1 MLDLPKLKLALG
13 VPFGAVRTLTAAV
26 RPSLGRLRSLPRLQ
40 LTDGSSAESTA
51 APEGR
56 PRRRSRWILLAAG
69 ALAVSGAATA
79 AVVAFAPWPPP
90 VAPKVAE
97 RPAPPPPL
105 REQIRRLRIVGE
117 QLNLQT
123 RSIGDKTFV
132 YGSTPAGLQ
141 AAMSFVQDSP
151 VSVRPQV
158 VSLSEVARGIGRL
171 FRDNGFDVSDESIT
185 LDLLA
190 VNLCVK
196 VPTPLL
202 PLQQDLATRIRRAL
216 QSVPALAPIQVVLTV
231 EENRKPFLLATLIGE
246 PHSVAFTVDGPR
258 AIGDTVLDHFVVR
271 KVMQDQIELTERSAT
286 SAEGVMLTVP
296 LHGASQLQFATG
308 GGTLPDFRNA
318 LLN

>member
-1 MLDLPKLKLALG
+1 MLDLPKLKPALG
-13 VPFGAVRTLTAAV
+13 VPLGAAKTLTAAV
-26 RPSLGRLRSLPRLQ
+26 RPSLDRLRSLPRLQ
-40 LTDGSSAESTA
+40 LTDGSSAGSTA

-79 AVVAFAPWPPP
+79 AVVAFARWPPP

-97 RPAPPPPL
+97 RPAPPPL
-105 REQIRRLRIVGE
+105 REQVRRLRIVGD

-123 RSIGDKTFV
+123 RSIGDKTLV

-141 AAMSFVQDSP
+141 AAMSFAQDSP
-151 VSVRPQV
+151 AGVRPQV
-158 VSLSEVARGIGRL
+158 VSLSEVAREIGRL

-196 VPTPLL
+196 VPAPLL

-216 QSVPALAPIQVVLTV
+216 QSVPALAPVQVVLTV
-231 EENRKPFLLATLIGE
+231 EESRKPFLLATLVGE

-286 SAEGVMLTVP
+286 SAEGVVLTVP

-308 GGTLPDFRNA
+308 GGALPDFRNA